1 MDDGR
6 SPVICE
12 DLEHARGCEAL
23 QGPKS
28 QPMASSSG
36 LSKMTKYWAKGS
48 CEMGNTAALDALFSL
63 EKRQFS
69 LHCTIN
75 SLHS

>member
-28 QPMASSSG
+28 QPIGFFQWAQQNDKILG
-36 LSKMTKYWAKGS
+36 QGILLSFYS

-63 EKRQFS
+63 EKR
-69 LHCTIN
+69 
-75 SLHS
+75 